1 MGISDVMD
9 CKWIHWFLS
18 LFLVLN
24 LFIVYLKPG
33 KPFCNLNSD
42 FDFVMER
49 RIQRLESIC
58 ANYTFSKNFP
68 TLQMFTYILCLHS
81 YKVCYCPSGKTGTS
95 TWIKRLLYWKNYS
108 TPEIIAKLD
117 PLQLHE
123 ASKSFLL
130 PSSTANFDK
139 VENILEEYKFFTTV
153 RHPFER
159 IVSTYQDK
167 VVTDAKY
174 KNWRKRIAYNA
185 TLPYQ
190 AFPKFVEILY
200 KKGFGYKYV
209 PDHHITPFWI
219 KCRLCYLNYSYIGKM
234 ETFQQDV
241 KFIANKVGVPDEQIH
256 LDLTEHQSSISTQDL
271 TTELF
276 SQLDPKLVE
285 NLYQYYFYDFKMFN
299 YKIKDVIKNWK
310 S

>member
-1 MGISDVMD
+1 M
-9 CKWIHWFLS
+9 
-18 LFLVLN
+18 
-24 LFIVYLKPG
+24 
-33 KPFCNLNSD
+33 
-42 FDFVMER
+42 
-49 RIQRLESIC
+49 
-58 ANYTFSKNFP
+58 
-68 TLQMFTYILCLHS
+68 
-81 YKVCYCPSGKTGTS
+81 
-95 TWIKRLLYWKNYS
+95 YWNNYS

-190 AFPKFVEILY
+190 VTFETKSKL
-200 KKGFGYKYV
+200 
-209 PDHHITPFWI
+209 I
-219 KCRLCYLNYSYIGKM
+219 KIR
-234 ETFQQDV
+234 
-241 KFIANKVGVPDEQIH
+241 
-256 LDLTEHQSSISTQDL
+256 
-271 TTELF
+271 
-276 SQLDPKLVE
+276 
-285 NLYQYYFYDFKMFN
+285 
-299 YKIKDVIKNWK
+299 
-310 S
+310 